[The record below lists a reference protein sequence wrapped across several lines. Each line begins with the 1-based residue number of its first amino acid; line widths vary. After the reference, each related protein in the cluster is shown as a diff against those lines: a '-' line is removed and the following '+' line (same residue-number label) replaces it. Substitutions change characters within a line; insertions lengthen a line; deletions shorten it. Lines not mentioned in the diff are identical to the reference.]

1 MRLCSIASGSSG
13 NSIYVGNDDT
23 HILVDAGISTK
34 RIVAG
39 LNELTVSPQ
48 DLSGILITHEHID
61 HIGGLGVFLRKYG
74 IPVYATAG
82 TIKGIKK
89 CDKLG
94 EFDYSLLNEIRIDE
108 EFNMNDIKVR
118 PFKTSHDANESCG
131 FVMDD
136 KKARVAVATDLGVY
150 TEYTIEALSN
160 LDALLLEANHDIR
173 MLEVGSYPYY
183 LKQRILGERGH
194 LSNEASGRL
203 LSKLLH
209 DNFKEV
215 LLGHISKENNYEKL
229 AYETVKS
236 EVTVADCKYSGGDF
250 PIGIAGRDG
259 LSKVVTV

>member
-34 RIVAG
+34 RIVGG
-39 LNELTVSPQ
+39 LNELMVSPE

-82 TIKGIKK
+82 TIKGIKN

-94 EFDYSLLNEIRIDE
+94 EFDRSLLHEIKVDE
-108 EFNMNDIKVR
+108 EFKMNDISVR
-118 PFKTSHDANESCG
+118 PFKTSHDAYEPCG
-131 FVMDD
+131 YVMND

-150 TEYTIEALSN
+150 TQYTIDALSN

-173 MLEVGSYPYY
+173 MLEVGTYPYY

-236 EVTVADCKYSGGDF
+236 EVTVSDCKYSGGDF
-250 PIGIAGRDG
+250 PIGIAGRDA
-259 LSKVVTV
+259 LSKVISV